1 MHKQDSQTQFTL
13 AVALNH
19 HVEYIVFQTD
29 KVVLYAKKNN
39 NELLFK
45 SIPKSL
51 IDSIYVTYPSR
62 FSEEKESAKVGS
74 NLIASGVFTFVS
86 AISIFVG
93 VQLEQLEEAA
103 FVAGISSV
111 ISTASLINAGV
122 VSNAQEPPPT
132 HLKHIIVF

>member
-1 MHKQDSQTQFTL
+1 MACKVNKIDAWEIGFEKQHDTSL
-13 AVALNH
+13 A
-19 HVEYIVFQTD
+19 FQT
-29 KVVLYAKKNN
+29 VSQN
-39 NELLFK
+39 
-45 SIPKSL
+45 L
-51 IDSIYVTYPSR
+51 IDSIYVFNPLR
-62 FSEEKESAKVGS
+62 FSSNSTPAKVGT
-74 NLIASGVFTFVS
+74 NLIVSGVTTFVS